1 MIRSK
6 DKNNLQFN
14 KVINHLCIQLAV
26 LGVVF
31 FLELARFSVT
41 IETKNMVDNMTVKLP
56 DIPTFIQSAMPFA
69 SAIDMSQIIS
79 VAVVVCTIIFVV
91 VSLPLI
97 IYFCSSE
104 IREKS
109 ACKRKPNANKKSCS
123 LFNFGETYKI
133 QSKYLC

>member
-1 MIRSK
+1 MIKSK
-6 DKNNLQFN
+6 EKNNLQFN
-14 KVINHLCIQLAV
+14 KVLSQLYVQLAV
-26 LGVVF
+26 LAVVF
-31 FLELARFSVT
+31 FLELARFSVI

-56 DIPTFIQSAMPFA
+56 DISTLMQSAMPAA
-69 SAIDMSQIIS
+69 SAIDLSQIIS

-109 ACKRKPNANKKSCS
+109 ACKRKPHANKKSCS